1 MFRQCLTSGWYP
13 EMQPDLMA
21 KWMGKNADGGSS
33 VKCGF
38 EFEPG
43 ASNKSDS
50 PPLINCQ
57 PGLWIPHLF
66 AAAIG
71 S

>member
-13 EMQPDLMA
+13 EIQPDLMA

-50 PPLINCQ
+50 PPLIN
-57 PGLWIPHLF
+57 
-66 AAAIG
+66 
-71 S
+71 